1 MNHLVIA
8 NRFGRKC
15 DDKGI
20 MKMKVNEDVKRKLK
34 KFLQYKTTS
43 QFKQE
48 QKIIKDLFE
57 TEDPRYAFKHNQ
69 S

>member
-1 MNHLVIA
+1 
-8 NRFGRKC
+8 
-15 DDKGI
+15 
-20 MKMKVNEDVKRKLK
+20 MKVNEDVKQKLK
-34 KFLQYKTTS
+34 KFLQYKNTS

-48 QKIIKDLFE
+48 QKVIKDLFE

>member
-1 MNHLVIA
+1 
-8 NRFGRKC
+8 
-15 DDKGI
+15 
-20 MKMKVNEDVKRKLK
+20 MKMNVNEDVKRKLK
-34 KFLQYKTTS
+34 KFLQYKNTS

-57 TEDPRYAFKHNQ
+57 MEDPRYAFKHNQ

>member
-1 MNHLVIA
+1 
-8 NRFGRKC
+8 
-15 DDKGI
+15 
-20 MKMKVNEDVKRKLK
+20 MKVDEDVKRKLK
-34 KFLQYKTTS
+34 KFLKYKNTS

-48 QKIIKDLFE
+48 QKIIEDLFE